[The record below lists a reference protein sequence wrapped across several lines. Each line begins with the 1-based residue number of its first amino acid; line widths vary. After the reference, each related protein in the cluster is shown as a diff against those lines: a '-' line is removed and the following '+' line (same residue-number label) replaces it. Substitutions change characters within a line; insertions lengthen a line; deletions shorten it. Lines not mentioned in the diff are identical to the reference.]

1 MIETSF
7 KEAFYAQWVNRNI
20 TDPTQD
26 LVVLRDVIP
35 WEKIITQLSSFY
47 SKDKGALGKSLRM
60 MIAILIVMKH
70 YQLSDSTVIQQIK
83 ENRYMQ
89 YFCNVPDKG
98 LKTFLHPSSLSVL
111 RKRLGEEGISVIEKH
126 IFEVFRRS
134 GVIKGD
140 NALIDSTVL
149 ENNIIYPNDVQLLY
163 KAFSK
168 LRQFALRHDI
178 EIWWNDDEIK
188 KKWRSF
194 NLSKQNRAEY
204 FFSFNELFLPALTI
218 FREKVESLECSKK
231 LKKNAWA
238 LLDLL
243 SLLEEQT
250 IEKLEGKVH
259 IQNRIVSLHE
269 VDARP
274 IKKGKSHPKCEFGT
288 TLQMAFNREGFLI
301 TTENFIGKPN
311 DKKLFPKTLELF
323 IKRMRETPATVV
335 GDLGFRSRANF
346 KVAEKIDNVFLGR
359 SDDVHE
365 SKRESSKKARSATEG
380 FIAVAKNL
388 RGFGCSLYR
397 GLEGD
402 RIWSLLCQ
410 TSYNLKKFLQLWREE
425 KIPEKS
431 LIKLGLA

>member
-7 KEAFYAQWVNRNI
+7 KEAFSAQWVNRNI

-47 SKDKGALGKSLRM
+47 SKDKGAFGKSLRM

-70 YQLSDSTVIQQIK
+70 YQLSDRTVIQQIK

-98 LKTFLHPSSLSVL
+98 LKTFLHPSGLSVL
-111 RKRLGEEGISVIEKH
+111 RKRLGEEGISFIEKH

-140 NALIDSTVL
+140 NALTDSTAL
-149 ENNIIYPNDVQLLY
+149 ENNIIYPNDVQLIY

-168 LRQFALRHDI
+168 MRQFAGKHDI
-178 EIWWNDDEIK
+178 EIWWDDNEIK

-194 NLSKQNRAEY
+194 NLSRQNRTEY
-204 FFSFNELFLPALTI
+204 LCGFNELFFPALTI
-218 FREKVESLECSKK
+218 FREKVEFLECSKK
-231 LKKNAWA
+231 LKENAWA

-269 VDARP
+269 LDARP

-288 TLQMAFNREGFLI
+288 TLQMSFNREGFLI
-301 TTENFIGKPN
+301 TVENFIGKPN
-311 DKKLFPKTLELF
+311 DKKLLPNTLELF
-323 IKRMRETPATVV
+323 IKRMRETPTTVV
-335 GDLGFRSRANF
+335 SDLGFRSRANF

-359 SDDVHE
+359 SEDVDE
-365 SKRESSKKARSATEG
+365 SKREFSQKARSATEG

-397 GLEGD
+397 GLTGD

-431 LIKLGLA
+431 LVKLGLA

>member
-1 MIETSF
+1 MIEVSF
-7 KEAFYAQWVNRNI
+7 KEAFSAQWVNRNI

-47 SKDKGALGKSLRM
+47 SKDKGPLGKSLRM

-70 YQLSDSTVIQQIK
+70 YQLSDRKVIQQIK

-89 YFCNVPDKG
+89 YFCNVPDEG
-98 LKTFLHPSSLSVL
+98 LMTFLHPSSLFIF
-111 RKRLGEEGISVIEKH
+111 RKRLGEKGISIIEKQV
-126 IFEVFRRS
+126 FEVFRRS

-140 NALIDSTVL
+140 NALIDSTAL

-168 LRQFALRHDI
+168 LRQFAGRHDI

-204 FFSFNELFLPALTI
+204 LCGFNELFLPALII

-231 LKKNAWA
+231 LKKSAWV

-243 SLLEEQT
+243 NLLEEQT

-269 VDARP
+269 LDARP

-311 DKKLFPKTLELF
+311 DKKLLPNTLELF
-323 IKRMRETPATVV
+323 IQRMRETPSTII
-335 GDLGFRSRANF
+335 GDLGFRSQANF

-359 SDDVHE
+359 SEDVDE
-365 SKRESSKKARSATEG
+365 SKREFSKKARSATEG

>member
-1 MIETSF
+1 MIEKSF
-7 KEAFYAQWVNRNI
+7 KEAFSAEWVNRNI
-20 TDPTQD
+20 IDPTHD

-35 WEKIITQLSSFY
+35 WKKIIMQLSSFY
-47 SKDKGALGKSLRM
+47 DKDKGAIGKSLRM
-60 MIAILIVMKH
+60 MIAILIVLKH
-70 YQLSDSTVIQQIK
+70 YQLSDKKVIQHIK

-89 YFCNVPDKG
+89 YFCNVPDEG
-98 LKTFLHPSSLSVL
+98 LLYFLHPSSLSTF
-111 RKRLGEEGISVIEKH
+111 RKRLGEKGISFIEKH
-126 IFEVFRRS
+126 IFEVFRNS
-134 GVIKGD
+134 GVINGD

-149 ENNIIYPNDVQLLY
+149 ANNIIYPNDVQLIY

-168 LRQFALRHDI
+168 MRQFAGKHAL
-178 EIWWNDDEIK
+178 EIWWDDDEIK

-194 NLSKQNRAEY
+194 NLNKKNRKEY
-204 FFSFNELFLPALTI
+204 LFGFNELFFPALKI

-231 LKKNAWA
+231 LKENASA

-259 IQNRIVSLHE
+259 IENRIVSLDE
-269 VDARP
+269 LDARP

-288 TLQMAFNREGFLI
+288 TLQLAFNREGFLI
-301 TTENFIGKPN
+301 TVENFIGKPS
-311 DKKLFPKTLELF
+311 DKKLFPNTFELF
-323 IKRMRETPATVV
+323 RKRMRKTPNTVV

-346 KVAEKIDNVFLGR
+346 KVAEKSDNVFLGR
-359 SDDVHE
+359 SEDVNE
-365 SKRESSKKARSATEG
+365 NKREFSQKARSATEG

-388 RGFGCSLYR
+388 RGFGQSLYR
-397 GLEGD
+397 GLTGD

-425 KIPEKS
+425 KILEKS